1 MKPVKAGLIGSGII
15 SWTYLDN
22 MVNRFESVEVVGC
35 SDLIPERSAAR
46 AEEFGIRQMT
56 NQEIYDDPEI
66 EIVVNTTNWQS
77 HTQVIREALN
87 AGKHVY
93 TEKSLAPSY
102 EEACE
107 IAALAEEKG
116 VRIGC
121 APDTFLGGG
130 YQTCRKLIDDGYIGK
145 PVCVEIFLARN
156 VWPDGAKGNVKLENG
171 GTLPFDMAAYY
182 IHACVHLFG
191 PVKSVAGFADY
202 YPFELRNPYNPCQGK
217 CADVQGIT
225 SLYGA
230 LCFESGVHGTITVTG
245 ESFMETPR
253 VEVYG
258 SEGTLICPD
267 PNYYGGPVMLM
278 RKGGSRFM
286 EIPLTHEHVTTNKF
300 EGAPGTWGDSRRG
313 MGAAEMAWAIR
324 QKRPHRCDVGIHLHA
339 LELIHGLEVC
349 TKEGSVYAMKTH
361 PARPAALKAGMIGK
375 CHEAALAEYHEDVI
389 KWAGRARTC

>member
-1 MKPVKAGLIGSGII
+1 MKPVKIGLIGSGII

-22 MVNRFESVEVVGC
+22 LVNRFESVKVVGC

-66 EIVVNTTNWQS
+66 EIVVNTTNWES
-77 HTQVIREALN
+77 HTEVIREALN

-107 IAALAEEKG
+107 TAKMAAEKG
-116 VRIGC
+116 LRIGC

-145 PVCVEIFLARN
+145 PIYVQAFLARN
-156 VWPDGAKGNVKLENG
+156 VWPDGARGEVTLRNG

-182 IHACVHLFG
+182 IHACIHLFG
-191 PVKSVAGFADY
+191 AVKCVAGFADH
-202 YPFELRNPYNPCQGK
+202 YPFELRNPFNPRQGET
-217 CADVQGIT
+217 ADAQGIT
-225 SLYGA
+225 SLYA
-230 LCFESGVHGTITVTG
+230 MMQFHSGVHGSLAVTG

-286 EIPLTHEHVTTNKF
+286 EIPITHDHVTTNKF

-324 QKRPHRCDVGIHLHA
+324 QGRPHRCDVGLHLHA
-339 LELIHGLEVC
+339 LELIHGLDVC
-349 TKEGSVYAMKTH
+349 TWEGSVYTMKTN
-361 PARPAALKAGMIGK
+361 PERPAALKAGMIGK
-375 CHEAALAEYHEDVI
+375 CHEAALSEWHQDEI
-389 KWAGRARTC
+389 TWAGGRVC

>member
-1 MKPVKAGLIGSGII
+1 MKPVKVGLIGSGII

-22 MVNRFESVEVVGC
+22 MVNRFDSVEVMGC

-66 EIVVNTTNWQS
+66 GIVVNTTNWGS
-77 HTQVIREALN
+77 HTQVIREAIL

-93 TEKSLAPSY
+93 TEKSLAPTY

-107 IAALAEEKG
+107 IAALAAEKG

-145 PVCVEIFLARN
+145 PICVEIFLARN

-191 PVKSVAGFADY
+191 PVKSVA
-202 YPFELRNPYNPCQGK
+202 
-217 CADVQGIT
+217 
-225 SLYGA
+225 A
-230 LCFESGVHGTITVTG
+230 L
-245 ESFMETPR
+245 
-253 VEVYG
+253 
-258 SEGTLICPD
+258 
-267 PNYYGGPVMLM
+267 
-278 RKGGSRFM
+278 
-286 EIPLTHEHVTTNKF
+286 
-300 EGAPGTWGDSRRG
+300 
-313 MGAAEMAWAIR
+313 
-324 QKRPHRCDVGIHLHA
+324 
-339 LELIHGLEVC
+339 
-349 TKEGSVYAMKTH
+349 SV
-361 PARPAALKAGMIGK
+361 
-375 CHEAALAEYHEDVI
+375 
-389 KWAGRARTC
+389 

>member
-1 MKPVKAGLIGSGII
+1 MKPVKVGLIGSGII

-22 MVNRFESVEVVGC
+22 MINRFDSVEVVGC

-66 EIVVNTTNWQS
+66 GIVVNTTNWGS
-77 HTQVIREALN
+77 HTQVIREAIL

-93 TEKSLAPSY
+93 TEKSLAPTY

-107 IAALAEEKG
+107 IAALAAEKG

-145 PVCVEIFLARN
+145 PICVEIFLARN

-191 PVKSVAGFADY
+191 PVKSVAGFADH

-217 CADVQGIT
+217 CADAEGIT

-267 PNYYGGPVMLM
+267 PNYNGGPVRLM

-286 EIPLTHEHVTTNKF
+286 EIPLTHDHVTTNKF

-313 MGAAEMAWAIR
+313 MGVAEMAWAIR
-324 QKRPHRCDVGIHLHA
+324 QERPHRCDVGIHLHA

-349 TKEGSVYAMKTH
+349 TKEGSVYAMETH

-389 KWAGRARTC
+389 KWAGRAGTC

>member
-107 IAALAEEKG
+107 IARLAEEKG
-116 VRIGC
+116 LRIGC

-130 YQTCRKLIDDGYIGK
+130 YQTCRKLIDDGYISPSACTHFWRAMSGRMA
-145 PVCVEIFLARN
+145 PET
-156 VWPDGAKGNVKLENG
+156 
-171 GTLPFDMAAYY
+171 TLSW
-182 IHACVHLFG
+182 
-191 PVKSVAGFADY
+191 K
-202 YPFELRNPYNPCQGK
+202 
-217 CADVQGIT
+217 
-225 SLYGA
+225 
-230 LCFESGVHGTITVTG
+230 
-245 ESFMETPR
+245 MEER
-253 VEVYG
+253 
-258 SEGTLICPD
+258 C
-267 PNYYGGPVMLM
+267 
-278 RKGGSRFM
+278 
-286 EIPLTHEHVTTNKF
+286 PLTWRPTIFTLWF
-300 EGAPGTWGDSRRG
+300 TYSDQFRRWRDSR
-313 MGAAEMAWAIR
+313 
-324 QKRPHRCDVGIHLHA
+324 
-339 LELIHGLEVC
+339 
-349 TKEGSVYAMKTH
+349 T
-361 PARPAALKAGMIGK
+361 
-375 CHEAALAEYHEDVI
+375 
-389 KWAGRARTC
+389 RTRLN

>member
-107 IAALAEEKG
+107 IDRLAEEKG
-116 VRIGC
+116 LRIGC

-145 PVCVEIFLARN
+145 PISVHAFLARN
-156 VWPDGAKGNVKLENG
+156 VWPDGARNDVKLENG

-182 IHACVHLFG
+182 IHAMVHLFG
-191 PVKSVAGFADY
+191 PVQTVAGFADS
-202 YPFELRNPYNPCQGK
+202 YPFELRNPYNPRQGES
-217 CADVQGIT
+217 AEVPGIT

-230 LCFESGVHGTITVTG
+230 LRFESGVCGTLVVTG

-286 EIPLTHEHVTTNKF
+286 EIPITHDHVTTNKF

-313 MGAAEMAWAIR
+313 MGVAEMAWAIR
-324 QKRPHRCDVGIHLHA
+324 GERPHRCDVGLHLHA
-339 LELIHGLEVC
+339 LELIHGLDVC
-349 TKEGSVYAMKTH
+349 TREGTVYTMETR

-375 CHEAALAEYHEDVI
+375 CHEAALADWQPDVI
-389 KWAGRARTC
+389 KWAGGRIC